1 MNPVWKT
8 VKAASEKKIEITDY
22 SLDAKKTGSQSEGD
36 QQVFLGEDT
45 DQLRDVITIKHVA
58 KNDT

>member
-1 MNPVWKT
+1 MQHQ
-8 VKAASEKKIEITDY
+8 KKIETTDY

-45 DQLRDVITIKHVA
+45 DQLRDVITIKHIA
-58 KNDT
+58 KNET